1 MSYPQI
7 ARHCGISVKAVEKHI
22 SRALQALR
30 QCLAGTGAGGAP

>member
-7 ARHCGISVKAVEKHI
+7 ARHCGISVKAVEKHV

-30 QCLAGTGAGGAP
+30 ACLTAEANGGTP